1 MPQAPET
8 DIRIEA
14 LDLMKSLVG
23 LLDEKW
29 VTAHRFLEITRRHGI
44 DQTQAR
50 ISLITGLKTLARTL
64 PVGVFADAESRDR
77 LLQAAQ
83 EALDQ
88 VIDEEE
94 AKA

>member
-1 MPQAPET
+1 MPQPPET
-8 DIRIEA
+8 DIRIAA

-29 VTAHRFLEITRRHGI
+29 VTSHRFLEIAHRYGI
-44 DQTQAR
+44 ERTPAR

-64 PVGVFADAESRDR
+64 PVGLFADAESRDR

-88 VIDEEE
+88 VIDEED

>member
-1 MPQAPET
+1 MHQPPET

-29 VTAHRFLEITRRHGI
+29 VTSHRFLEIAHRCGI
-44 DQTQAR
+44 EHTAAR

-83 EALDQ
+83 EALDR
-88 VIDEEE
+88 VIDEED